1 MTHTDPESAYTRG
14 DAAPVLGP
22 GHTYA
27 SVTDKISALV
37 LVRPYN
43 WRWFLG
49 MGIGFVLTM
58 LLLRGDH
65 RACCSRA
72 SASGASTCR

>member
-1 MTHTDPESAYTRG
+1 MNRSDPEPADSAARVPIL
-14 DAAPVLGP
+14 AP

-27 SVTDKISALV
+27 TVTDKISALV

-49 MGIGFVLTM
+49 MAIGFFLTSVLFTSLTW
-58 LLLRGDH
+58 LLC
-65 RACCSRA
+65 AA
-72 SASGASTCR
+72 WASGESTSR